1 MRKLLLLSLVLMLS
15 ACATP
20 PKTSYQQASSSGKFP
35 QNWQVEGRIAFKS
48 PEEKFSAFLDWQQQ
62 QQDYQLRL
70 SKLIGGT
77 LLFMEQINGRV
88 LLEIDDNTFT
98 DSNAER
104 LIYEKTGWQ
113 IPVADFKY
121 WITGRLNPN
130 SNAVSELK
138 RDETGRIWS
147 FSTATGWRIK
157 YQNYKVFSGTALPHN
172 LVLSKD
178 NLQLKLRISEWSFNS
193 Q

>member
-1 MRKLLLLSLVLMLS
+1 MLS

-20 PKTSYQQASSSGKFP
+20 PKTSYQQASSSGEFP
-35 QNWQVEGRIAFKS
+35 QIWQVEGRIAFKS
-48 PEEKFSAFLDWQQQ
+48 PEEKFSASLTWHQQR
-62 QQDYQLRL
+62 QDYQLRL

-77 LLFMEQINGRV
+77 LLYMEQTNSRV
-88 LLEIDDNTFT
+88 LLEVDENTFT

-121 WITGRLNPN
+121 WISGRLNPD
-130 SNAVSELK
+130 SIAVNDLK
-138 RDETGRIWS
+138 RDDTGRIWS
-147 FSTATGWRIK
+147 FTTATGWRVK

-172 LVLSKD
+172 LLLSKD
-178 NLQLKLRISEWSFNS
+178 NLQLKLRISEWSFDS
-193 Q
+193 K